1 MRRRPMN
8 YRRRDT
14 VRVHTLRPATGQE
27 RTMSSVAAEMK
38 RDGNETAEDRCVRLQ
53 KESARRL
60 KRNLEQARV
69 RKEKSLS
76 SMSQSDLS
84 SPRSIARF
92 NNLLSPSIVDAAG
105 VLRRTFSPFAAK
117 ACLVA
122 CPLNFFVPCSST
134 VQNVQHK
141 QPYSPP
147 EHSDLPTDS
156 QQDPPLLA
164 FVPRA
169 QPSDCWQ
176 EPLVSDQVADPVP
189 RDQIFGN
196 AEDVDEVFS
205 IFSVRG
211 YARGALAVVLLSG
224 PCGSGKTLICRSAA
238 KQYDRRC
245 VIVDATELSRRGDL
259 LCKGLTQALFP
270 SRDRMV
276 VFRCCDLLEEDQVET
291 IASYFRRNVISTPRR
306 HNLCVFLA
314 QSSGCCLFRAFKGDE
329 ELGDS
334 RLCRSVYLHRPTPQ
348 EVEAAAIAWGWDA
361 TKEGVP
367 TFQLVQRA
375 GGDLRIL
382 RGLVE
387 RGGLWFRAGRDNA
400 ADQASDPFVLV
411 PALWHGIAG
420 ELAPV
425 DLRGPSRGTITSAL
439 AEVVHEGMDIF
450 QENYLRALK
459 VGHEIR
465 SMEELADMLST
476 ADLLSVWREGD
487 GEAGE
492 EDYMA
497 GHFGAEVM
505 VAGCASLRGKW
516 KPVVRGCRASAR
528 CAHANELQENLELM
542 HAQRL
547 QSRLA
552 ARPALV
558 PVGETVLEYIDRTA
572 EAKVLKHQQG
582 LVQLTA
588 QQLLDWPVCL
598 QR

>member
-1 MRRRPMN
+1 M
-8 YRRRDT
+8 
-14 VRVHTLRPATGQE
+14 A
-27 RTMSSVAAEMK
+27 SVAAEMK
-38 RDGNETAEDRCVRLQ
+38 RDGSETVEDRCVRLQ
-53 KESARRL
+53 KEYARRI
-60 KRNLEQARV
+60 KRNTEQACE
-69 RKEKSLS
+69 RKEKSLRV
-76 SMSQSDLS
+76 MYQSDLS
-84 SPRSIARF
+84 SSRSISRF

-122 CPLNFFVPCSST
+122 IPPNFFCPRGLESSAP
-134 VQNVQHK
+134 QDLQHK
-141 QPYSPP
+141 QSHPPP
-147 EHSDLPTDS
+147 EHPDLPTDS
-156 QQDPPLLA
+156 RKDPPLHA

-169 QPSDCWQ
+169 QPSDGWK
-176 EPLVSDQVADPVP
+176 EPLVSYQVADAIP

-196 AEDVDEVFS
+196 TEDVDDVFS
-205 IFSVRG
+205 IFSMRG
-211 YARGALAVVLLSG
+211 YARGALALVLLSG

-245 VIVDATELSRRGDL
+245 VIVDATELSRRTDL
-259 LCKGLTQALFP
+259 LCKALTQALSP

-314 QSSGCCLFRAFKGDE
+314 QSSGCCLFRVFKGDE

-334 RLCRSVYLHRPTPQ
+334 RLCRSVYLHRPTPP

-361 TKEGVP
+361 AKEGVP

-375 GGDLRIL
+375 GGDMRIL

-387 RGGLWFRAGRDNA
+387 RGGLWFRAGRENA

-411 PALWHGIAG
+411 PALWNGIAG

-425 DLRGPSRGTITSAL
+425 DLRGPSRGIVASAL

-450 QENYLRALK
+450 QENYLRALR
-459 VGHEIR
+459 VGQHQHEIR
-465 SMEELADMLST
+465 SMEQLADMLST

-487 GEAGE
+487 GETGD

-497 GHFGAEVM
+497 GQFGAEVM
-505 VAGCASLRGKW
+505 VASCANLRGKW
-516 KPVVRGCRASAR
+516 KPVLQGCRASSR
-528 CAHANELQENLELM
+528 YAHAKELQQNLELM
-542 HAQRL
+542 QAQRM

-558 PVGETVLEYIDRTA
+558 PVGETVLDCIDRTV
-572 EAKVLKHQQG
+572 ETKVLKHQQG

-588 QQLLDWPVCL
+588 QQMLDWPVCL